1 MTPRRTR
8 RLARLF
14 SVFGLLLALF
24 GLTNFWLT
32 RAEQR
37 TVLTPPEQALVNPKG
52 EFQMSFVL
60 AGRDYDYSEAAGP
73 LITRGGEQ
81 VREFVT
87 EAQLGNRTDTIMYV
101 NIVGNRVY
109 MVSIPRDTVL
119 EVPRAMGI
127 SGNRIGINEV
137 YDYPQLYG
145 TDNRAD
151 ALRKAVST
159 LLDLP
164 VDYYAIV
171 NIDIF
176 KSLVDAVDGV
186 TLEVPARMYYVDQAG
201 GLTIDLQPGLQH
213 LDGEQAAGFV
223 RYRKLLRG
231 DIDRID
237 NVKTLAYA
245 LLSRLQA
252 LNVRAVTA
260 VPKLLET
267 FFAEVDTNISA
278 GALSQLGPRLS
289 DLQLEAVTLPT
300 QDVEDSKRFVR
311 TVPSEVEGFLAGLF
325 GGQARKIAETPRAT
339 VMLSNRSGVPGLAK
353 RVKAELVRLGIPAAR
368 IHTRQGA
375 PDPVTRVVTTHAEVA
390 AAPFYADLFG
400 VGWQQVDRLMLDED
414 IEIVLGQNA
423 RNFALATP
431 LVTRLAEGG
440 QP

>member
-1 MTPRRTR
+1 M
-8 RLARLF
+8 ARLF

-37 TVLTPPEQALVNPKG
+37 TVLTPSEQALANPKG
-52 EFQMSFVL
+52 EFQMSFIL

-73 LITRGGEQ
+73 LVTRNGEQ

-101 NIVGNRVY
+101 NIVGNSVF
-109 MVSIPRDTVL
+109 MVSIPRDIML
-119 EVPRAMGI
+119 KVPRSMGI
-127 SGNRIGINEV
+127 KGNRIGLNEV
-137 YDYPQLYG
+137 YDYPNLYG

-164 VDYYAIV
+164 IDYYAVV

-176 KSLVDAVDGV
+176 KSLVDAVGGV

-201 GLTIDLQPGLQH
+201 GLTIDLQPGLQR
-213 LDGEQAAGFV
+213 LDGDQAAGFV

-237 NVKTLAYA
+237 NIKTLAYA
-245 LLSRLQA
+245 LLNRLQA
-252 LNVRAVTA
+252 LNVRAIGTA
-260 VPKLLET
+260 PALLNT
-267 FFAEVDTNISA
+267 FFAEVDTNISV
-278 GALSQLGPRLS
+278 GALSQLVPRLG
-289 DLQLEAVTLPT
+289 DLKLEAVTLPT
-300 QDVEDSKRFVR
+300 QDVEGSKRFVR

-325 GGQARKIAETPRAT
+325 GGQARKVTKTPRAT
-339 VMLSNRSGVPGLAK
+339 VMLSNRSGVSGLAK
-353 RVKAELVRLGIPAAR
+353 RVKAELVQLGIPAAR
-368 IHTRQGA
+368 IHTRQSA
-375 PDPVTRVVTTHAEVA
+375 PDPVTRIVTTHAEVA

-414 IEIVLGQNA
+414 IEIVLGQDA

>member
-1 MTPRRTR
+1 M
-8 RLARLF
+8 ARLF

-37 TVLTPPEQALVNPKG
+37 TVLTPSEQALVNPKG

-60 AGRDYDYSEAAGP
+60 AGRDYNYDEWAGP
-73 LITRGGEQ
+73 MVMRGGKL
-81 VREFVT
+81 VRSYVT
-87 EAQLGNRTDTIMYV
+87 EPQLGIRTDTIMYV
-101 NIVGNRVY
+101 NIVGNSIF
-109 MVSIPRDTVL
+109 MVSIPRDIML
-119 EVPRAMGI
+119 KVPRSIGI
-127 SGNRIGINEV
+127 KGNRIGLNEV
-137 YDYPQLYG
+137 YEYPNLYG

-201 GLTIDLQPGLQH
+201 GLTIDLQPGLQR
-213 LDGEQAAGFV
+213 LNGEQAAGFV
-223 RYRKLLRG
+223 RYRQLLRG

-237 NVKTLAYA
+237 NIKTLAYA
-245 LLSRLQA
+245 LLGRLQA
-252 LNVRAVTA
+252 LNVRAIGTA
-260 VPKLLET
+260 PALLNT
-267 FFAEVDTNISA
+267 FFTEVDTNISA
-278 GALSQLGPRLS
+278 GALAQLIPKLG

-300 QDVEDSKRFVR
+300 QDVEGSKRFVR
-311 TVPSEVEGFLAGLF
+311 AVPSEVEGFLAGLF
-325 GGQARKIAETPRAT
+325 GGRAREIAETPRAT
-339 VMLSNRSGVPGLAK
+339 VMLSNRSGVPGLAA
-353 RVKAELVRLGIPAAR
+353 RVKAELVRLGLPAAR
-368 IHTRQGA
+368 IHTRQSA
-375 PDPVTRVVTTHAEVA
+375 PDPVTRVVTTHAGVA

-400 VGWQQVDRLMLDED
+400 VGWQQVDRLTLDED

-431 LVTRLAEGG
+431 LGTRLAEGG